1 MGQLKSALHQR
12 SARRYPRAMN
22 RDPEVDGWLANY
34 DNPQKPVVEAVR
46 ELVTVW
52 CADGD
57 AWGR

>member
-1 MGQLKSALHQR
+1 
-12 SARRYPRAMN
+12 MN